1 MVVDLGDVE
10 ASRFVH
16 TTGQSGHPFHPN
28 YDSMIEMWVD
38 GQYGA
43 MPFARDRVEE
53 VAVDTLTLVPATE
66 TD

>member
-1 MVVDLGDVE
+1 
-10 ASRFVH
+10 
-16 TTGQSGHPFHPN
+16 
-28 YDSMIEMWVD
+28 MWVD